1 MNPMEQLAEQRM
13 REAQVRGEFEGLPG
27 SGRALPLDENPL
39 MPEHLRMAYR
49 VLRNA
54 NCLPP
59 ELEKRREI
67 NRLEELLAH
76 VDDAQDAPAARH
88 ARRRL
93 TALRQDVETRRA
105 GKAPLWADPVY
116 QSRLTE
122 HMARPRH
129 PRADRS
135 D

>member
-1 MNPMEQLAEQRM
+1 MDPMEQLAEQRM
-13 REAQVRGEFEGLPG
+13 REAQARGEFEGLPG
-27 SGRALPLDENPL
+27 AGGALPLDDDPL

-59 ELEKRREI
+59 ELERRREI
-67 NRLEELLAH
+67 NQLEELLAH
-76 VDDAQDAPAARH
+76 VDDAHTPTARE

-93 TALRQDVETRRA
+93 TALRQQVEAQRGGT
-105 GKAPLWADPVY
+105 APLWADPAY
-116 QSRLTE
+116 QSRLAE
-122 HMARPRH
+122 HMARARH
-129 PRADRS
+129 TPGDGG